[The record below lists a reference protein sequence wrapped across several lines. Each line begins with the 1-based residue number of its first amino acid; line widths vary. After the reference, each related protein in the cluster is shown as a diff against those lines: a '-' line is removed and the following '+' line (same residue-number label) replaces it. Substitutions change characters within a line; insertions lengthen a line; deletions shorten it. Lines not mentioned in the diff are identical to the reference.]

1 MNFDFTVE
9 QQQLRDQVRRFLEKN
24 CPTSKVRAR
33 LDGAP
38 LDRSLWKSAANLGWM
53 GTVIPEEYG
62 GLGLTY
68 VDLCVIAEEIGRC
81 VAPLPFSSSAY
92 LATGAILL
100 AASEK
105 QKEIW
110 LPRLAEGDIIGTF
123 ALSEGHAVPS
133 AQNMKARFDGSTLSG
148 RKLPVVDS
156 DCADF
161 IIVTA
166 RDTNGEIVLCHV
178 DLQQKGVAIKPLDS
192 VDPSRPHAMVT
203 FDKAP
208 AQLLPT
214 GKGWAAVERVINR
227 AAVLLSFEQIG
238 GAQRA
243 LEMARDHSLQR
254 RTFGRQ
260 IGSYQAIK
268 HKLADMWISIEIARS
283 NAYYGAWALENGPA
297 ELGVAAA
304 AARVAACEAYWLAS
318 KENIQTHGGVG
329 FTWEY
334 DCHLH
339 YRRAALLGTAL
350 GSPRIWKNRLID
362 RLISGKAA

>member
-1 MNFDFTVE
+1 MNFDFSAE

-24 CPTSKVRAR
+24 CTPLAVRAR

-38 LDRSLWKSAANLGWM
+38 LDRSLWKSIADLGWL

-100 AASEK
+100 AAGEK
-105 QKEIW
+105 QKESW
-110 LPRLAEGDIIGTF
+110 LPALAEGSSIGTF
-123 ALSEGHAVPS
+123 ALSEGHTAPS
-133 AQNMKARFDGSTLSG
+133 ARNVTVRFDGSALSG
-148 RKLPVVDS
+148 TKLPVIDA

-161 IIVTA
+161 AIVAA
-166 RDTNGEIVLCHV
+166 RDVHGEIVLCRV
-178 DLQQKGVAIKPLDS
+178 DLRQRRVTIQSLDS
-192 VDPSRPHAMVT
+192 VDPSRPHSIVT
-203 FDKAP
+203 FENAP
-208 AQLLPT
+208 AQVLT
-214 GKGWAAVERVINR
+214 GASGWVTVERVIDS

-297 ELGVAAA
+297 ELSIAAA

-329 FTWEY
+329 FTWEF
-334 DCHLH
+334 DCHLY
-339 YRRAALLGTAL
+339 YRRAALLGVML
-350 GSPRIWKNRLID
+350 GSPRIWKDRLID
-362 RLISGKAA
+362 RLVLSNAA